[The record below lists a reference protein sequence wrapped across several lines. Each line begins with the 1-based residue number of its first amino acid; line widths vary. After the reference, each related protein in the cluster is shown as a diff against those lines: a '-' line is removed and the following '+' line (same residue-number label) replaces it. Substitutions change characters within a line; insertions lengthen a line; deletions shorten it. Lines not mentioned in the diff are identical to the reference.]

1 MKNCLKY
8 AWVFLLFA
16 LSTSGLSSC
25 QNRWEGETVES
36 AYKLPEYPDPEYK
49 FSRNGRS
56 SVDYYE
62 CTLLDEPLQIIYSTF
77 LREAR
82 ISSEGSRNTVYNYF
96 RQGLYGLVSPQSV
109 VASSVLHQADRAEV
123 INDIEDCFR
132 AIERLSG
139 LGTEAPNLTRNQRA
153 AIGVAGYVG
162 THIGDDYIFFA
173 TQDGLVP
180 AEYYRELVRG
190 AIYLDLIL
198 NVHLASSLYAPGELL
213 TRHEHTYLPDG
224 HNYTELEHHWDLAFG
239 YYTHFWQPLVSS
251 INLPLLGKSR
261 IQLYNAFALGR
272 WALTNYRYD
281 ILQEQLQLIRIELSK
296 VVAVRALQLLQG
308 NITMANY
315 REEPENALF
324 FLSQGVGA
332 LYSLQFAC
340 DKEGQPLFSYS
351 EVKAMQEQL
360 LAGNGLWD
368 RDQLI
373 GSDGNTG
380 LLHTIT
386 KEVAHR
392 FELPLQEIK

>member
-1 MKNCLKY
+1 M
-8 AWVFLLFA
+8 
-16 LSTSGLSSC
+16 
-25 QNRWEGETVES
+25 
-36 AYKLPEYPDPEYK
+36 
-49 FSRNGRS
+49 
-56 SVDYYE
+56 
-62 CTLLDEPLQIIYSTF
+62 
-77 LREAR
+77 
-82 ISSEGSRNTVYNYF
+82 
-96 RQGLYGLVSPQSV
+96 
-109 VASSVLHQADRAEV
+109 
-123 INDIEDCFR
+123 
-132 AIERLSG
+132 
-139 LGTEAPNLTRNQRA
+139 
-153 AIGVAGYVG
+153 
-162 THIGDDYIFFA
+162 
-173 TQDGLVP
+173 
-180 AEYYRELVRG
+180 
-190 AIYLDLIL
+190 
-198 NVHLASSLYAPGELL
+198 
-213 TRHEHTYLPDG
+213 
-224 HNYTELEHHWDLAFG
+224 
-239 YYTHFWQPLVSS
+239 SS
-251 INLPLLGKSR
+251 INLPLQGKSR

-281 ILQEQLQLIRIELSK
+281 ILLEQLQLIRIELSK